1 MIYVRIRLVP
11 RWWLGSYLYGV
22 ALMAFALNAEPDW
35 QKVGDVLARG
45 FRVELQPVS
54 FAVRA

>member
-11 RWWLGSYLYGV
+11 RWWLRSYLYGV

-35 QKVGDVLARG
+35 QKVGDTVVRG
-45 FRVELQPVS
+45 LRVELEPVC
-54 FAVRA
+54 FAVLA